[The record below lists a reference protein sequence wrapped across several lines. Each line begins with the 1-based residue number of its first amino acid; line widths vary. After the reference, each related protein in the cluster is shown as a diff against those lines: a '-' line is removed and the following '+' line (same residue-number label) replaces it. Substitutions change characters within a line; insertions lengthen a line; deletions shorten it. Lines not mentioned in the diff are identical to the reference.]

1 MTRSQFHLRAKPG
14 ERDALL
20 RELDRLE
27 VFVAVRDQPGFLG
40 LTVLV
45 PQDDAN
51 SVLVEGSWSS
61 PEHFRRWWEG
71 RVQDDLLRS
80 LRSQLAKDIDLVL
93 YHVVDTI
100 N

>member
-1 MTRSQFHLRAKPG
+1 MTRSQFHLSAKPG

-27 VFVAVRDQPGFLG
+27 VFVAVRGQPGFLG

-45 PQDDAN
+45 PDDDVDG
-51 SVLVEGSWSS
+51 VLVEGSWSS
-61 PEHFRRWWEG
+61 PEHFRRWWESPA
-71 RVQDDLLRS
+71 QESLLRD
-80 LRSQLAKDIDLVL
+80 LGPWLARDVDLVL

-100 N
+100 G